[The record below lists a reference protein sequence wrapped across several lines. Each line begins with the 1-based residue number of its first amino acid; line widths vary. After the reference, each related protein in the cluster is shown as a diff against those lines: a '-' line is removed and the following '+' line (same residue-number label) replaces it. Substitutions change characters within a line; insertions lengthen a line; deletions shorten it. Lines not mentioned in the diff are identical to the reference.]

1 MLMPR
6 FGVSVFCVG
15 LAVLGADVASGQ
27 NYPNKPIRI
36 VTAEFGGGGDVVA
49 RIIGQGL
56 TASLGQQVIVD
67 NRGGN
72 AVIPAEIT
80 AKAPSDGYTLLVA
93 GNTHWIFPLLQT
105 VPYDPIR
112 DYSPITL
119 TTSSPAVLAV
129 APAVPANSVKE
140 LIALAKA
147 RPGILNYASGVDGST
162 THLAPE
168 LFKAMAGINVVRI
181 TYKGATSAM
190 IALSA
195 GEVQMMIFPTS
206 TGTPYIKSGRV
217 RALAVASAQPSALAP
232 GLPTVAASGLPGYE
246 AGTLHAVFAPA
257 KTPKAIINLLNQEI
271 VRFINTPN
279 AKEKLFN
286 AGLEIVGSS
295 PEQSAVI
302 IKSEMNRLGKVIKDA
317 GIRAD

>member
-1 MLMPR
+1 MNSSAPKLWPI
-6 FGVSVFCVG
+6 CVG
-15 LAVLGADVASGQ
+15 LTILGADVASGQ
-27 NYPNKPIRI
+27 NYPNKPIRMI
-36 VTAEFGGGGDVVA
+36 TAEAGGGGDVVA

-72 AVIPAEIT
+72 AVIPAEI
-80 AKAPSDGYTLLVA
+80 AARAPADGYTLLVT

-119 TTSSPAVLAV
+119 TTSSSAVVAV
-129 APAVPANSVKE
+129 APTVPANSVRE

-147 RPGILNYASGVDGST
+147 RPGMLNYASGVDGST
-162 THLAPE
+162 THLASE
-168 LFKAMAGINVVRI
+168 LFKAMAGVNIVRI
-181 TYKGATSAM
+181 TYKGASSAI
-190 IALSA
+190 IALAA

-206 TGTPYIKSGRV
+206 TGAPYIKSGRV
-217 RALAVASAQPSALAP
+217 RALAVASAQPSALVP
-232 GLPTVAASGLPGYE
+232 GLPTVADAGLPGFE
-246 AGTLHAVFAPA
+246 SGTLHAVFAPA
-257 KTPKAIINLLNQEI
+257 RTPKAIINLLNQEI

-279 AKEKLFN
+279 IKEKLFN

-295 PEQSAVI
+295 PEQSAVT